1 LTEFRFFFAL
11 AYGLLNCFRMELHG
25 SDPMPH
31 FFTKAARRTTESGFT
46 LLEIL
51 VSLFVFML
59 VSSGIIYGYVQVNR
73 MAQWSSISL
82 AAQSFA
88 AAGAEQARSANWN
101 PKGYPMSSNFPGAF
115 DELPPTNEVLFG
127 TNYVLDVP
135 SKGMPGSADYD
146 FYVTNYVSVTN
157 LSSNPYV
164 REIRSDA
171 VWIFYLTGV
180 RYTNTAILLRTSNQ

>member
-1 LTEFRFFFAL
+1 
-11 AYGLLNCFRMELHG
+11 MELHG

-31 FFTKAARRTTESGFT
+31 FFTKTARRTAESGFT

-88 AAGAEQARSANWN
+88 AEGAEQARSANWN

-146 FYVTNYVSVTN
+146 FYVTNYVSITN

-164 REIRSDA
+164 RQIRSDA